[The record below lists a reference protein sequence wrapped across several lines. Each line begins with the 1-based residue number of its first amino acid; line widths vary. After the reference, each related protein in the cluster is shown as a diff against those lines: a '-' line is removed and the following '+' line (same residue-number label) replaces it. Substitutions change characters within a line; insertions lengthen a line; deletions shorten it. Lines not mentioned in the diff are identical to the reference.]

1 MAVIAKI
8 ARVLT
13 CPACYKRLR
22 WSGAESARVR
32 CPHCRTR
39 FVALVRPSGECEA
52 VLEND
57 DAVGQMVADWLR
69 PNWDDEDS
77 LTPRETSDS
86 SAERPAPN
94 EIRAAPDPSVPAVN
108 IPVAEAADEAHKVV
122 QPDSTPKR
130 KVG

>member
-13 CPACYKRLR
+13 CPACHKRLR
-22 WSGAESARVR
+22 WSGTESARVR

-39 FVALVRPSGECEA
+39 FVALVRPSGECAA

-77 LTPRETSDS
+77 PGPRMASNS
-86 SAERPAPN
+86 SAEKPGPD
-94 EIRAAPDPSVPAVN
+94 ETGAAPDPSAPAVI
-108 IPVAEAADEAHKVV
+108 IPVGEAADAAPKVV

>member
-13 CPACYKRLR
+13 CPGCYKHLR

-52 VLEND
+52 VLESD
-57 DAVGQMVADWLR
+57 DAVGQMIAGWLR
-69 PNWDDEDS
+69 PDWDDEDS
-77 LTPRETSDS
+77 LTLRKTSDS
-86 SAERPAPN
+86 SAERPGPN
-94 EIRAAPDPSVPAVN
+94 KVGAAPDPSAPAVI
-108 IPVAEAADEAHKVV
+108 IPVAKATDTAHKVV
-122 QPDSTPKR
+122 QPDNTPKR